1 LFTRHDTLAY
11 NLRTFREDVSKT
23 TEQSGTPM
31 QRIEVA
37 DLNSLIQ
44 SLARRGF
51 TVIGPRVKDGA
62 IVLDRLASAAELP
75 VGWRD
80 EQEAG
85 TYALS
90 KNGNSSV
97 FAFVVGAHSWKRYLY
112 PPRLRLFRA
121 EKDGKGFDVATNGSE
136 PPRYAFFGV
145 RPCELHA
152 IGIQD
157 RVFADGPYRDHHYT
171 QVRERTCIIAVNC
184 VHPGGTCFCH
194 SMHTGPRAHEGFDLA
209 LTEVRDERD
218 HYFVVE
224 RGTPLGDEILA
235 EVPHRGAEQS
245 ESARAHELLLGA
257 VHFMGRKLETE
268 GLQKAFAQN
277 FEHAHWDE
285 IATRCLACANCTLVC
300 PTCFCSTVED
310 VTDLAGRQA
319 ERWRRWDSCFT
330 SDFTQVAG
338 GNIRMSTRTRYRQW
352 ITHKL
357 ANWIDQFGTSG
368 CVGCGRC
375 ITWCPVGI
383 DITVE
388 AEAFRQLGPRQS

>member
-1 LFTRHDTLAY
+1 
-11 NLRTFREDVSKT
+11 
-23 TEQSGTPM
+23 M

-37 DLNSLIQ
+37 DLNTLIQ
-44 SLARRGF
+44 SLAHRGF

-62 IVLDRLASAAELP
+62 IVLDRLTSAAELP

-85 TYALS
+85 TYTLS

-97 FAFVVGAHSWKRYLY
+97 FEYVVGPHSWKRYLY

-121 EKDGKGFDVATNGSE
+121 EKDGKGFEVTANGSE

-157 RVFADGPYRDHHYT
+157 QVFADGPYRDHHYT
-171 QVRERTCIIAVNC
+171 AVRERTCIIAVNC

-209 LTEVRDERD
+209 LTEVRDESD

-224 RGTPLGDEILA
+224 RGTALGGEIMA
-235 EVPHRGAEQS
+235 EVPHRPAEQS

-257 VHFMGRKLETE
+257 ERFMGRKLETD
-268 GLQKAFAQN
+268 GLQRAFAQN

-285 IATRCLACANCTLVC
+285 IAKRCLACANCTLVC

-310 VTDLAGRQA
+310 VTDLAGREA

-330 SDFTQVAG
+330 ADFTRVAG

-388 AEAFRQLGPRQS
+388 AEAFRQLGAQQSFTEHREQH